1 MDNPQ
6 QEQAELDDIL
16 QRLREDGQEPGT
28 TADERLRHLWRLYLR
43 SEGSLRALTQ
53 DLEEVRSQQVA
64 EMKEVENYVDHI
76 RNLSEEREALTAE
89 YERENEQL
97 RGELQQ
103 LRLEQEAHLKEVEE
117 MLDQEG
123 LAEISHSSPSEQI
136 AYLLVERAT
145 LLEKLESAER
155 KLDSQSYTGSLR
167 EEELDQIRQTLE
179 EELRQQ
185 RESMQRTKETMN
197 KVENYVDHIRNLS
210 EEREALT
217 AEYEREN
224 EQLRGELQQLRL
236 EQEAHLKEVEEMLDQ
251 EGLAEIS
258 HSSPSEQIAYLLV
271 ERATLLEKL
280 ESAERKLDSQSYTG
294 SLREEE
300 LDQIRQTLEE
310 ELRQQRE
317 SMQRTK
323 ETMNKT
329 HDAEL
334 SSEQRRRECAERD
347 LDEASRRLSMAHEE
361 IRRLSDELD
370 IARKASSDPELQR
383 ARQEV
388 EQLRVEVEEL
398 KESDLLELQRVK
410 EHNVRL
416 DKEIL
421 CLRSRVRSLDSE
433 RKTLLQTVEKLKEEV
448 QQNQV
453 RETVSEVES
462 LPLQLDQTEPKLL
475 SQDRAT
481 ASLTQTAC
489 AGDTEN
495 DAHQQIHERCRQ
507 ELQDRGCQVQELHR
521 KLLKLQREHEELGE
535 RNEELESILG
545 ETQNRT
551 KEERERFESETE
563 GLHRKITGL
572 DAELSRLRKKQQQWE
587 GKGVAV
593 PSSEMSDAEQ
603 ALQQQLKSSRDRE
616 AVLEGCLTEEKEWRK
631 QLEADLSAAQ
641 SALKKSKEELQRC
654 GAEMQSL
661 CASVEE
667 SSALNASL
675 TQAQEEKTLLERKEL
690 QDRGC
695 QVQELH
701 RKLLKLQREHEELGE
716 RNEELESIL
725 GETQNRTK
733 EERERFESETEGL
746 HRKITGLDA
755 ELSRLRKKQQ
765 QWEGKGVA
773 VPSSEMSD
781 AEQALQQQLK
791 SSRDREAVLE
801 GCLTEEKEWRKQLE
815 ADLSAAQSALKK
827 SKEELQRCGAEMQSL
842 CASVEESSALNAS
855 LTQAQE
861 EKTLLERKVC
871 ELELSAKRLEGD
883 VEQHR
888 AACSQ
893 AQEELRKCR
902 EREAEL
908 RGELHRAEGEH
919 STLQGEVLDSR
930 AQGASPQQRL
940 SESVQDRLG
949 LELQSHRL
957 RQGTGRE
964 ANPEQPQ
971 HRPFHRVTEEG
982 VNQLVSLKV
991 EMGRL
996 QSTLEEERLL
1006 ASQHQLALQA
1016 QIGEGHGRAKSQ
1028 ESLLQQMGEECR
1040 QLKQDLQR
1048 TQNLFSSAE
1057 RELRYEREK
1066 NLDQKRHGALL
1077 EQENTKVK
1085 AELKQ
1090 AQSRLAGVEQ
1100 AIASLSA
1107 ELESSQQ
1114 RGRELELELLHRTES
1129 IRVQRS
1135 LQEEQR
1141 AESSRLLSADKK
1153 VRELQQQLKGAQHQ
1167 LRLAE
1172 TRVQEMEQL
1181 QREARDSTESL
1192 ATLRGRLQK
1201 EQLCRKLLEQKGEEL
1216 QQQLRS
1222 LREKEASLSRSNTE
1236 LNHRLHQQ
1244 GARLSVLEEE
1254 HSTVTDEVS
1263 STAQSY
1269 WLAGLGYQ
1277 HSQKTNQNLSDQ
1289 LLSCQ
1294 HESERLQEELRRVL
1308 HQLDS
1313 HVRRYSEKQARH
1325 KAKLRQAKEFFLRET
1340 VERDGRI
1347 RKLEKDLML
1356 ARSLAEKEQEWIRKV
1371 TDVNEK
1377 LLVEKRELLRRLSE
1391 EEELGQTCTRTISTR
1406 QHRACQDWDNGL
1418 CVFCGVQ
1425 VKAELKQAQSR
1436 LAGVEQ
1442 AIASLSA
1449 ELESSQQRGRELEL
1463 ELLHRTESIRVQR
1476 SLQEEQRA
1484 ESSRLLSA
1492 DKKVRELQQQLKGA
1506 QHQLRLA
1513 ETRVQEMEQLQREA
1527 RDSTESLATLRGR
1540 LQEEQLC
1547 RKLLE
1552 QKGEELQQQL
1562 RSLREKEASL
1572 SRSNTELNHRLH
1584 QQGARLSVL
1593 EEEHSTVTDEY
1604 QHSQKTNQNLSDQ
1617 LLSCQHESERLQEEL
1632 RRVLHQLDS
1641 HVRRYSEKQA
1651 RHKAKL
1657 RQAKEFFLRETVERD
1672 GRIRKLEK
1680 DLMLARS
1687 LAEKEQEWIRKVT
1700 DVNEKLLVEKRE
1712 LLRRLSEEEELG
1724 QTCTRTISTRQ
1735 HRLNCL
1741 EEENRQLQDRTLRLS
1756 NQVGALERAL
1766 RSVQSVCSMEEQE
1779 WIRKV
1784 TDVNEK
1790 LLVEKRELLRR
1801 LSEEEELGQTCTRT
1815 ISTRQHRLNCLE
1827 EENRQLQD
1835 RTLRLSNQVGA
1846 LERALR
1852 SVQSVCSMEELKK
1865 AFPTESLLLNGSLL
1879 QPSNPSLMA
1888 GVCDALGILD
1898 AIRRVK
1904 ASELPESLKSSF
1916 STPRS
1921 QPSDIGYLNL
1931 SSPAARPG
1939 SQDPEESQSLGSDE
1953 V

>member
-1 MDNPQ
+1 MDNPP

-16 QRLREDGQEPGT
+16 QRLREDGQEPGA

-43 SEGSLRALTQ
+43 SEGSLRALAQ
-53 DLEEVRSQQVA
+53 DLEEVRSQQIA

-167 EEELDQIRQTLE
+167 EVHLQEELDQIRQTLE

-185 RESMQRTKETMN
+185 RESMQLTKETMN
-197 KVENYVDHIRNLS
+197 KDPLS
-210 EEREALT
+210 PTTSSWKKLFGVRT
-217 AEYEREN
+217 AA
-224 EQLRGELQQLRL
+224 QG
-236 EQEAHLKEVEEMLDQ
+236 AH
-251 EGLAEIS
+251 GGAS
-258 HSSPSEQIAYLLV
+258 
-271 ERATLLEKL
+271 
-280 ESAERKLDSQSYTG
+280 
-294 SLREEE
+294 
-300 LDQIRQTLEE
+300 
-310 ELRQQRE
+310 
-317 SMQRTK
+317 
-323 ETMNKT
+323 T
-329 HDAEL
+329 HDTEL
-334 SSEQRRRECAERD
+334 SSERRRRECAERD
-347 LDEASRRLSMAHEE
+347 LDEASRRLSMAHKE
-361 IRRLSDELD
+361 IRRLTDELD
-370 IARKASSDPELQR
+370 IARKAGSDPELQR

-398 KESDLLELQRVK
+398 KESDLLELQKAK

-421 CLRSRVRSLDSE
+421 SLRSRVRSLDSE
-433 RKTLLQTVEKLKEEV
+433 RKALLQTVEKLKKEV
-448 QQNQV
+448 QENQV
-453 RETVSEVES
+453 RETVSELES
-462 LPLQLDQTEPKLL
+462 QPLQLNQTEPKLL
-475 SQDRAT
+475 SQDGAT
-481 ASLTQTAC
+481 ASLAQTAC
-489 AGDTEN
+489 AGDTESG
-495 DAHQQIHERCRQ
+495 AHQQIHERCHQ
-507 ELQDRGCQVQELHR
+507 ELQDQGFQVQELR
-521 KLLKLQREHEELGE
+521 RRLLKLQREHEELGE

-587 GKGVAV
+587 VEGVAV

-603 ALQQQLKSSRDRE
+603 ALQQLKSSRDRE

-641 SALKKSKEELQRC
+641 HALKKSKEELQQCR
-654 GAEMQSL
+654 AEMQSL
-661 CASVEE
+661 RASVEE
-667 SSALNASL
+667 SSVLNASL
-675 TQAQEEKTLLERKEL
+675 TQAR
-690 QDRGC
+690 
-695 QVQELH
+695 
-701 RKLLKLQREHEELGE
+701 
-716 RNEELESIL
+716 
-725 GETQNRTK
+725 
-733 EERERFESETEGL
+733 EER
-746 HRKITGLDA
+746 
-755 ELSRLRKKQQ
+755 
-765 QWEGKGVA
+765 
-773 VPSSEMSD
+773 
-781 AEQALQQQLK
+781 
-791 SSRDREAVLE
+791 
-801 GCLTEEKEWRKQLE
+801 
-815 ADLSAAQSALKK
+815 
-827 SKEELQRCGAEMQSL
+827 
-842 CASVEESSALNAS
+842 
-855 LTQAQE
+855 
-861 EKTLLERKVC
+861 TLLERKVC
-871 ELELSAKRLEGD
+871 ELELSAKQLEGD

-888 AACSQ
+888 AACSL
-893 AQEELRKCR
+893 AQEELRGCR

-908 RGELHRAEGEH
+908 RGELSRAERER
-919 STLQGEVLDSR
+919 SPLWGEVLESR

-940 SESVQDRLG
+940 SESVQERLTVQEERQRLG
-949 LELQSHRL
+949 LELQSNQEVSHRL
-957 RQGTGRE
+957 RQGAGRE
-964 ANPEQPQ
+964 ASPEQPQ
-971 HRPFHRVTEEG
+971 HRPSHRVTEEG

-1066 NLDQKRHGALL
+1066 NLDQKRHSALL

-1100 AIASLSA
+1100 ASASLSA

-1129 IRVQRS
+1129 GRAQRS
-1135 LQEEQR
+1135 LQEELR

-1153 VRELQQQLKGAQHQ
+1153 V
-1167 LRLAE
+1167 
-1172 TRVQEMEQL
+1172 
-1181 QREARDSTESL
+1181 
-1192 ATLRGRLQK
+1192 
-1201 EQLCRKLLEQKGEEL
+1201 
-1216 QQQLRS
+1216 
-1222 LREKEASLSRSNTE
+1222 
-1236 LNHRLHQQ
+1236 
-1244 GARLSVLEEE
+1244 
-1254 HSTVTDEVS
+1254 
-1263 STAQSY
+1263 
-1269 WLAGLGYQ
+1269 W
-1277 HSQKTNQNLSDQ
+1277 
-1289 LLSCQ
+1289 
-1294 HESERLQEELRRVL
+1294 
-1308 HQLDS
+1308 
-1313 HVRRYSEKQARH
+1313 
-1325 KAKLRQAKEFFLRET
+1325 
-1340 VERDGRI
+1340 
-1347 RKLEKDLML
+1347 
-1356 ARSLAEKEQEWIRKV
+1356 
-1371 TDVNEK
+1371 
-1377 LLVEKRELLRRLSE
+1377 
-1391 EEELGQTCTRTISTR
+1391 
-1406 QHRACQDWDNGL
+1406 
-1418 CVFCGVQ
+1418 
-1425 VKAELKQAQSR
+1425 
-1436 LAGVEQ
+1436 
-1442 AIASLSA
+1442 
-1449 ELESSQQRGRELEL
+1449 
-1463 ELLHRTESIRVQR
+1463 
-1476 SLQEEQRA
+1476 
-1484 ESSRLLSA
+1484 
-1492 DKKVRELQQQLKGA
+1492 ELQQQLKGA

-1562 RSLREKEASL
+1562 RLLREKEASL

-1593 EEEHSTVTDEY
+1593 EEEHSTITDEH

-1617 LLSCQHESERLQEEL
+1617 LLSSQHESERLQEEL

-1641 HVRRYSEKQA
+1641 LVRRCSEKQA

-1657 RQAKEFFLRETVERD
+1657 RRAKEFFLRETVERD

-1756 NQVGALERAL
+1756 NQVGVLERTL
-1766 RSVQSVCSMEEQE
+1766 RSVQSVC
-1779 WIRKV
+1779 
-1784 TDVNEK
+1784 
-1790 LLVEKRELLRR
+1790 
-1801 LSEEEELGQTCTRT
+1801 G
-1815 ISTRQHRLNCLE
+1815 
-1827 EENRQLQD
+1827 
-1835 RTLRLSNQVGA
+1835 
-1846 LERALR
+1846 
-1852 SVQSVCSMEELKK
+1852 MEELKK
-1865 AFPTESLLLNGSLL
+1865 AFPTKSLLLNGSLL
-1879 QPSNPSLMA
+1879 QSSNTSLTT
-1888 GVCDALGILD
+1888 GVCDTLGILD
-1898 AIRRVK
+1898 AIHKVK
-1904 ASELPESLKSSF
+1904 ASEPPESLKSSF
-1916 STPRS
+1916 STLRS

-1931 SSPAARPG
+1931 SFPSARPG
-1939 SQDPEESQSLGSDE
+1939 SHDPDESPSLGSDE

>member
-6 QEQAELDDIL
+6 QEQGELDDIL
-16 QRLREDGQEPGT
+16 QRLREDGQEPGA
-28 TADERLRHLWRLYLR
+28 TADEQLRHLWRLYLR

-167 EEELDQIRQTLE
+167 EVHLQEELDQIRQTLE

-197 KVENYVDHIRNLS
+197 KDPLSPTTSSWKKLFGVRTAAQGAHAGASVCPSSLLLPALELSTDHCT
-210 EEREALT
+210 T
-217 AEYEREN
+217 A
-224 EQLRGELQQLRL
+224 
-236 EQEAHLKEVEEMLDQ
+236 
-251 EGLAEIS
+251 
-258 HSSPSEQIAYLLV
+258 P
-271 ERATLLEKL
+271 
-280 ESAERKLDSQSYTG
+280 
-294 SLREEE
+294 
-300 LDQIRQTLEE
+300 
-310 ELRQQRE
+310 
-317 SMQRTK
+317 
-323 ETMNKT
+323 T

-334 SSEQRRRECAERD
+334 SSERRRRECAERD

-361 IRRLSDELD
+361 IRRLTDEVD

-421 CLRSRVRSLDSE
+421 SLRSRVRSLDSE

-453 RETVSEVES
+453 RETVSELES
-462 LPLQLDQTEPKLL
+462 LPLQLDQVNSGLQQPCLSKTEPKLL

-481 ASLTQTAC
+481 ASLTQAAC

-507 ELQDRGCQVQELHR
+507 ELQDRGCQIQELRR

-603 ALQQQLKSSRDRE
+603 ALQQLKSSRDRE

-641 SALKKSKEELQRC
+641 STLKKSKEELQRC

-661 CASVEE
+661 RASVEE

-675 TQAQEEKTLLERKEL
+675 TQGR
-690 QDRGC
+690 
-695 QVQELH
+695 
-701 RKLLKLQREHEELGE
+701 
-716 RNEELESIL
+716 
-725 GETQNRTK
+725 
-733 EERERFESETEGL
+733 
-746 HRKITGLDA
+746 
-755 ELSRLRKKQQ
+755 
-765 QWEGKGVA
+765 
-773 VPSSEMSD
+773 
-781 AEQALQQQLK
+781 
-791 SSRDREAVLE
+791 
-801 GCLTEEKEWRKQLE
+801 
-815 ADLSAAQSALKK
+815 
-827 SKEELQRCGAEMQSL
+827 
-842 CASVEESSALNAS
+842 
-855 LTQAQE
+855 E

-893 AQEELRKCR
+893 AKEELRKCR

-919 STLQGEVLDSR
+919 STLRGEVLESR
-930 AQGASPQQRL
+930 AQGASPEQRL
-940 SESVQDRLG
+940 SESVQERLG

-971 HRPFHRVTEEG
+971 HRPSHRVTGEG

-1100 AIASLSA
+1100 ASASLSA

-1129 IRVQRS
+1129 VRVQRS
-1135 LQEEQR
+1135 LQEELR
-1141 AESSRLLSADKK
+1141 AESSR
-1153 VRELQQQLKGAQHQ
+1153 
-1167 LRLAE
+1167 
-1172 TRVQEMEQL
+1172 
-1181 QREARDSTESL
+1181 
-1192 ATLRGRLQK
+1192 
-1201 EQLCRKLLEQKGEEL
+1201 
-1216 QQQLRS
+1216 
-1222 LREKEASLSRSNTE
+1222 
-1236 LNHRLHQQ
+1236 
-1244 GARLSVLEEE
+1244 
-1254 HSTVTDEVS
+1254 
-1263 STAQSY
+1263 
-1269 WLAGLGYQ
+1269 
-1277 HSQKTNQNLSDQ
+1277 
-1289 LLSCQ
+1289 
-1294 HESERLQEELRRVL
+1294 
-1308 HQLDS
+1308 
-1313 HVRRYSEKQARH
+1313 HV
-1325 KAKLRQAKEFFLRET
+1325 
-1340 VERDGRI
+1340 
-1347 RKLEKDLML
+1347 
-1356 ARSLAEKEQEWIRKV
+1356 
-1371 TDVNEK
+1371 
-1377 LLVEKRELLRRLSE
+1377 
-1391 EEELGQTCTRTISTR
+1391 
-1406 QHRACQDWDNGL
+1406 
-1418 CVFCGVQ
+1418 
-1425 VKAELKQAQSR
+1425 
-1436 LAGVEQ
+1436 
-1442 AIASLSA
+1442 
-1449 ELESSQQRGRELEL
+1449 
-1463 ELLHRTESIRVQR
+1463 
-1476 SLQEEQRA
+1476 
-1484 ESSRLLSA
+1484 SA

-1562 RSLREKEASL
+1562 RLLREKEASL
-1572 SRSNTELNHRLH
+1572 NRSNTELNHRLH

-1593 EEEHSTVTDEY
+1593 EEEHSTVTDEH

-1657 RQAKEFFLRETVERD
+1657 RRAKEFFLRETVERD
-1672 GRIRKLEK
+1672 GRIRNLEK

-1687 LAEKEQEWIRKVT
+1687 LTEK
-1700 DVNEKLLVEKRE
+1700 
-1712 LLRRLSEEEELG
+1712 
-1724 QTCTRTISTRQ
+1724 
-1735 HRLNCL
+1735 
-1741 EEENRQLQDRTLRLS
+1741 
-1756 NQVGALERAL
+1756 
-1766 RSVQSVCSMEEQE
+1766 EQE

-1888 GVCDALGILD
+1888 GGCDTLGILD

-1904 ASELPESLKSSF
+1904 ASEPPESLKSSF

-1939 SQDPEESQSLGSDE
+1939 SQDPDESQSLGSDE

>member
-6 QEQAELDDIL
+6 QERAELDDIL
-16 QRLREDGQEPGT
+16 QRLREDGQEPGA
-28 TADERLRHLWRLYLR
+28 TADERLRHLWRLHLR

-167 EEELDQIRQTLE
+167 EVHLQEELDQIRQTLE

-197 KVENYVDHIRNLS
+197 KDPLS
-210 EEREALT
+210 PTTSSWKKLFGVHT
-217 AEYEREN
+217 AA
-224 EQLRGELQQLRL
+224 QG
-236 EQEAHLKEVEEMLDQ
+236 AHA
-251 EGLAEIS
+251 GAS
-258 HSSPSEQIAYLLV
+258 
-271 ERATLLEKL
+271 
-280 ESAERKLDSQSYTG
+280 
-294 SLREEE
+294 
-300 LDQIRQTLEE
+300 
-310 ELRQQRE
+310 
-317 SMQRTK
+317 
-323 ETMNKT
+323 T

-334 SSEQRRRECAERD
+334 SSERRRWECAERD

-361 IRRLSDELD
+361 IRRLTDELD
-370 IARKASSDPELQR
+370 IARKAGSDPELQR

-421 CLRSRVRSLDSE
+421 SLRSRVRSLDSE

-453 RETVSEVES
+453 RETVSELES
-462 LPLQLDQTEPKLL
+462 LPQQLDQVNSGLQQACLSKTEPKLL

-481 ASLTQTAC
+481 ASLTQAAC

-495 DAHQQIHERCRQ
+495 DAHQQLHDRCRQ
-507 ELQDRGCQVQELHR
+507 ELQDRGYQVQELHR

-641 SALKKSKEELQRC
+641 SALKKSKEVLSTQNLFL
-654 GAEMQSL
+654 SL
-661 CASVEE
+661 RASVEE
-667 SSALNASL
+667 CSALNASL
-675 TQAQEEKTLLERKEL
+675 TKAR
-690 QDRGC
+690 
-695 QVQELH
+695 
-701 RKLLKLQREHEELGE
+701 
-716 RNEELESIL
+716 
-725 GETQNRTK
+725 
-733 EERERFESETEGL
+733 EER
-746 HRKITGLDA
+746 
-755 ELSRLRKKQQ
+755 
-765 QWEGKGVA
+765 
-773 VPSSEMSD
+773 
-781 AEQALQQQLK
+781 
-791 SSRDREAVLE
+791 
-801 GCLTEEKEWRKQLE
+801 
-815 ADLSAAQSALKK
+815 
-827 SKEELQRCGAEMQSL
+827 
-842 CASVEESSALNAS
+842 
-855 LTQAQE
+855 
-861 EKTLLERKVC
+861 TLLERKVC
-871 ELELSAKRLEGD
+871 ELELSAKQLEGD

-888 AACSQ
+888 AACSL
-893 AQEELRKCR
+893 AQEELRECR

-908 RGELHRAEGEH
+908 RGELHRAEGEC
-919 STLQGEVLDSR
+919 STLRGEVLESR

-940 SESVQDRLG
+940 SESVQERLG

-971 HRPFHRVTEEG
+971 HRPSHRVTEEG
-982 VNQLVSLKV
+982 VNELVSLKV

-1028 ESLLQQMGEECR
+1028 ESLLQQMGEECL
-1040 QLKQDLQR
+1040 QLTQDLQR

-1066 NLDQKRHGALL
+1066 NLDQKRHGTLL

-1100 AIASLSA
+1100 ASASLSA

-1129 IRVQRS
+1129 VRVQRS
-1135 LQEEQR
+1135 LQEE
-1141 AESSRLLSADKK
+1141 L
-1153 VRELQQQLKGAQHQ
+1153 
-1167 LRLAE
+1167 
-1172 TRVQEMEQL
+1172 
-1181 QREARDSTESL
+1181 
-1192 ATLRGRLQK
+1192 
-1201 EQLCRKLLEQKGEEL
+1201 
-1216 QQQLRS
+1216 
-1222 LREKEASLSRSNTE
+1222 
-1236 LNHRLHQQ
+1236 
-1244 GARLSVLEEE
+1244 
-1254 HSTVTDEVS
+1254 
-1263 STAQSY
+1263 
-1269 WLAGLGYQ
+1269 
-1277 HSQKTNQNLSDQ
+1277 
-1289 LLSCQ
+1289 
-1294 HESERLQEELRRVL
+1294 
-1308 HQLDS
+1308 
-1313 HVRRYSEKQARH
+1313 
-1325 KAKLRQAKEFFLRET
+1325 
-1340 VERDGRI
+1340 
-1347 RKLEKDLML
+1347 
-1356 ARSLAEKEQEWIRKV
+1356 
-1371 TDVNEK
+1371 
-1377 LLVEKRELLRRLSE
+1377 
-1391 EEELGQTCTRTISTR
+1391 
-1406 QHRACQDWDNGL
+1406 
-1418 CVFCGVQ
+1418 
-1425 VKAELKQAQSR
+1425 
-1436 LAGVEQ
+1436 
-1442 AIASLSA
+1442 
-1449 ELESSQQRGRELEL
+1449 
-1463 ELLHRTESIRVQR
+1463 
-1476 SLQEEQRA
+1476 RA

-1593 EEEHSTVTDEY
+1593 KEEHSTVTDEH

-1657 RQAKEFFLRETVERD
+1657 RRAKEFFLRETVERD

-1687 LAEKEQEWIRKVT
+1687 LTEKEQEWIRKVT

-1756 NQVGALERAL
+1756 NQVG
-1766 RSVQSVCSMEEQE
+1766 
-1779 WIRKV
+1779 
-1784 TDVNEK
+1784 
-1790 LLVEKRELLRR
+1790 
-1801 LSEEEELGQTCTRT
+1801 G
-1815 ISTRQHRLNCLE
+1815 
-1827 EENRQLQD
+1827 
-1835 RTLRLSNQVGA
+1835 

-1865 AFPTESLLLNGSLL
+1865 AFPTESLLLNSSLL
-1879 QPSNPSLMA
+1879 QPSNPSLTA
-1888 GVCDALGILD
+1888 GVCDTLGIMD

-1939 SQDPEESQSLGSDE
+1939 SQDPDESQSLGSDE

>member
-1 MDNPQ
+1 MDIPQ

-16 QRLREDGQEPGT
+16 QRLREDGQEPGA

-76 RNLSEEREALTAE
+76 HNLSEEREALTAE

-136 AYLLVERAT
+136 AYLLVERST

-167 EEELDQIRQTLE
+167 EVHLQEELDQIRQTLE

-197 KVENYVDHIRNLS
+197 KDPLS
-210 EEREALT
+210 PATSSWKKLFGVHT
-217 AEYEREN
+217 AA
-224 EQLRGELQQLRL
+224 QG
-236 EQEAHLKEVEEMLDQ
+236 AHA
-251 EGLAEIS
+251 GAS
-258 HSSPSEQIAYLLV
+258 
-271 ERATLLEKL
+271 
-280 ESAERKLDSQSYTG
+280 
-294 SLREEE
+294 
-300 LDQIRQTLEE
+300 
-310 ELRQQRE
+310 
-317 SMQRTK
+317 
-323 ETMNKT
+323 T

-334 SSEQRRRECAERD
+334 SSERRRRECAERD

-361 IRRLSDELD
+361 IRRLTDELD
-370 IARKASSDPELQR
+370 ISRKASSDPELQR

-421 CLRSRVRSLDSE
+421 SLRSRVRSLDSE

-453 RETVSEVES
+453 RETVSELES
-462 LPLQLDQTEPKLL
+462 VPLQLDQTEPKLL

-481 ASLTQTAC
+481 ASLTQAAC

-507 ELQDRGCQVQELHR
+507 ELQDRGCQVQELRR

-603 ALQQQLKSSRDRE
+603 ALQQLKSSRDRE

-661 CASVEE
+661 RASVEE

-675 TQAQEEKTLLERKEL
+675 TQAR
-690 QDRGC
+690 
-695 QVQELH
+695 
-701 RKLLKLQREHEELGE
+701 
-716 RNEELESIL
+716 
-725 GETQNRTK
+725 
-733 EERERFESETEGL
+733 
-746 HRKITGLDA
+746 
-755 ELSRLRKKQQ
+755 
-765 QWEGKGVA
+765 
-773 VPSSEMSD
+773 
-781 AEQALQQQLK
+781 
-791 SSRDREAVLE
+791 
-801 GCLTEEKEWRKQLE
+801 
-815 ADLSAAQSALKK
+815 
-827 SKEELQRCGAEMQSL
+827 
-842 CASVEESSALNAS
+842 
-855 LTQAQE
+855 E

-893 AQEELRKCR
+893 AKEELRKCR

-919 STLQGEVLDSR
+919 STLRGEVLESR

-940 SESVQDRLG
+940 SESVHERLG

-971 HRPFHRVTEEG
+971 HRPSHRVTGKG
-982 VNQLVSLKV
+982 VNQ
-991 EMGRL
+991 
-996 QSTLEEERLL
+996 
-1006 ASQHQLALQA
+1006 
-1016 QIGEGHGRAKSQ
+1016 SQ

-1100 AIASLSA
+1100 ASASLSA

-1114 RGRELELELLHRTES
+1114 RGRELDLELLHRTES
-1129 IRVQRS
+1129 GRVQRS
-1135 LQEEQR
+1135 LQEE
-1141 AESSRLLSADKK
+1141 L
-1153 VRELQQQLKGAQHQ
+1153 
-1167 LRLAE
+1167 
-1172 TRVQEMEQL
+1172 
-1181 QREARDSTESL
+1181 
-1192 ATLRGRLQK
+1192 
-1201 EQLCRKLLEQKGEEL
+1201 
-1216 QQQLRS
+1216 
-1222 LREKEASLSRSNTE
+1222 
-1236 LNHRLHQQ
+1236 
-1244 GARLSVLEEE
+1244 
-1254 HSTVTDEVS
+1254 
-1263 STAQSY
+1263 
-1269 WLAGLGYQ
+1269 
-1277 HSQKTNQNLSDQ
+1277 
-1289 LLSCQ
+1289 
-1294 HESERLQEELRRVL
+1294 
-1308 HQLDS
+1308 
-1313 HVRRYSEKQARH
+1313 
-1325 KAKLRQAKEFFLRET
+1325 
-1340 VERDGRI
+1340 
-1347 RKLEKDLML
+1347 
-1356 ARSLAEKEQEWIRKV
+1356 
-1371 TDVNEK
+1371 
-1377 LLVEKRELLRRLSE
+1377 
-1391 EEELGQTCTRTISTR
+1391 
-1406 QHRACQDWDNGL
+1406 
-1418 CVFCGVQ
+1418 
-1425 VKAELKQAQSR
+1425 
-1436 LAGVEQ
+1436 
-1442 AIASLSA
+1442 
-1449 ELESSQQRGRELEL
+1449 
-1463 ELLHRTESIRVQR
+1463 
-1476 SLQEEQRA
+1476 RA

-1562 RSLREKEASL
+1562 RLLREKEASL
-1572 SRSNTELNHRLH
+1572 NRSNTELNHCLH

-1593 EEEHSTVTDEY
+1593 EEEHSTVTDEH

-1657 RQAKEFFLRETVERD
+1657 RRAKEFFLRETVERD

-1687 LAEKEQEWIRKVT
+1687 LTEKEQEWIRKVT

-1712 LLRRLSEEEELG
+1712 LLRRLSEEEEVG
-1724 QTCTRTISTRQ
+1724 QTCI
-1735 HRLNCL
+1735 
-1741 EEENRQLQDRTLRLS
+1741 
-1756 NQVGALERAL
+1756 
-1766 RSVQSVCSMEEQE
+1766 
-1779 WIRKV
+1779 
-1784 TDVNEK
+1784 
-1790 LLVEKRELLRR
+1790 
-1801 LSEEEELGQTCTRT
+1801 RT

-1879 QPSNPSLMA
+1879 QPSNPSLTA
-1888 GVCDALGILD
+1888 GMCDTLGILD
-1898 AIRRVK
+1898 AICRVK
-1904 ASELPESLKSSF
+1904 ASEPPESLKSSF

-1939 SQDPEESQSLGSDE
+1939 SQDPDESQSLGSDE

>member
-1 MDNPQ
+1 
-6 QEQAELDDIL
+6 
-16 QRLREDGQEPGT
+16 
-28 TADERLRHLWRLYLR
+28 
-43 SEGSLRALTQ
+43 
-53 DLEEVRSQQVA
+53 
-64 EMKEVENYVDHI
+64 
-76 RNLSEEREALTAE
+76 
-89 YERENEQL
+89 
-97 RGELQQ
+97 
-103 LRLEQEAHLKEVEE
+103 
-117 MLDQEG
+117 
-123 LAEISHSSPSEQI
+123 
-136 AYLLVERAT
+136 
-145 LLEKLESAER
+145 
-155 KLDSQSYTGSLR
+155 
-167 EEELDQIRQTLE
+167 
-179 EELRQQ
+179 
-185 RESMQRTKETMN
+185 
-197 KVENYVDHIRNLS
+197 
-210 EEREALT
+210 
-217 AEYEREN
+217 
-224 EQLRGELQQLRL
+224 
-236 EQEAHLKEVEEMLDQ
+236 
-251 EGLAEIS
+251 
-258 HSSPSEQIAYLLV
+258 
-271 ERATLLEKL
+271 
-280 ESAERKLDSQSYTG
+280 
-294 SLREEE
+294 
-300 LDQIRQTLEE
+300 
-310 ELRQQRE
+310 
-317 SMQRTK
+317 
-323 ETMNKT
+323 
-329 HDAEL
+329 
-334 SSEQRRRECAERD
+334 
-347 LDEASRRLSMAHEE
+347 
-361 IRRLSDELD
+361 
-370 IARKASSDPELQR
+370 
-383 ARQEV
+383 
-388 EQLRVEVEEL
+388 
-398 KESDLLELQRVK
+398 
-410 EHNVRL
+410 
-416 DKEIL
+416 
-421 CLRSRVRSLDSE
+421 
-433 RKTLLQTVEKLKEEV
+433 
-448 QQNQV
+448 
-453 RETVSEVES
+453 
-462 LPLQLDQTEPKLL
+462 
-475 SQDRAT
+475 
-481 ASLTQTAC
+481 
-489 AGDTEN
+489 
-495 DAHQQIHERCRQ
+495 
-507 ELQDRGCQVQELHR
+507 
-521 KLLKLQREHEELGE
+521 
-535 RNEELESILG
+535 
-545 ETQNRT
+545 
-551 KEERERFESETE
+551 
-563 GLHRKITGL
+563 
-572 DAELSRLRKKQQQWE
+572 
-587 GKGVAV
+587 
-593 PSSEMSDAEQ
+593 
-603 ALQQQLKSSRDRE
+603 
-616 AVLEGCLTEEKEWRK
+616 
-631 QLEADLSAAQ
+631 
-641 SALKKSKEELQRC
+641 
-654 GAEMQSL
+654 MQSL
-661 CASVEE
+661 RASVEE

-675 TQAQEEKTLLERKEL
+675 TQAR
-690 QDRGC
+690 
-695 QVQELH
+695 
-701 RKLLKLQREHEELGE
+701 
-716 RNEELESIL
+716 
-725 GETQNRTK
+725 
-733 EERERFESETEGL
+733 
-746 HRKITGLDA
+746 
-755 ELSRLRKKQQ
+755 
-765 QWEGKGVA
+765 
-773 VPSSEMSD
+773 
-781 AEQALQQQLK
+781 
-791 SSRDREAVLE
+791 
-801 GCLTEEKEWRKQLE
+801 
-815 ADLSAAQSALKK
+815 
-827 SKEELQRCGAEMQSL
+827 
-842 CASVEESSALNAS
+842 
-855 LTQAQE
+855 E

-919 STLQGEVLDSR
+919 STLQGEVLESR

-940 SESVQDRLG
+940 SESVQERLG

-971 HRPFHRVTEEG
+971 HRPSHRVTEEG
-982 VNQLVSLKV
+982 VNKV

-1100 AIASLSA
+1100 ASVSLSA

-1129 IRVQRS
+1129 VRVHRS
-1135 LQEEQR
+1135 LQEELR

-1153 VRELQQQLKGAQHQ
+1153 VRELQQQLKGAQNQ

-1172 TRVQEMEQL
+1172 TQVQEMEQL
-1181 QREARDSTESL
+1181 QRGARDSTESL
-1192 ATLRGRLQK
+1192 ATLRGRLQE

-1269 WLAGLGYQ
+1269 WLAGLGHQHSQKTNQNLSDQLLSCQHESEKLQEELRRVLHQLDSHVSHFVGVLQVRELQQQLKGAQNQLRLAETQVQEMEQLQRGARDSTESLATLRGRLQEEQLCRKLLEQKGEELQQQLRSLREKEASLSRSNTELNHRLHQQGARLSVLEEEHSTVTDEVSSTAQSYWKLLEQKGEELQQQLRSLREKEASLSRSNTELNHRLHQQGARLSVLEEEHSTVTDEYQ

-1391 EEELGQTCTRTISTR
+1391 EEELGQTCTRTISTK

-1593 EEEHSTVTDEY
+1593 EEEHSTVTDEH

-1617 LLSCQHESERLQEEL
+1617 LLSCQHESEKLQEEL

-1657 RQAKEFFLRETVERD
+1657 RRAKEFFLRETVERD

-1680 DLMLARS
+1680 DLTLARS
-1687 LAEKEQEWIRKVT
+1687 LTEKEQEWIRKVT

-1724 QTCTRTISTRQ
+1724 QTCTRTISTKQ

-1756 NQVGALERAL
+1756 NQVGALER
-1766 RSVQSVCSMEEQE
+1766 
-1779 WIRKV
+1779 
-1784 TDVNEK
+1784 T
-1790 LLVEKRELLRR
+1790 
-1801 LSEEEELGQTCTRT
+1801 
-1815 ISTRQHRLNCLE
+1815 
-1827 EENRQLQD
+1827 
-1835 RTLRLSNQVGA
+1835 
-1846 LERALR
+1846 LR

-1879 QPSNPSLMA
+1879 QPSNPSLTT
-1888 GVCDALGILD
+1888 GVCDTLGILD

-1904 ASELPESLKSSF
+1904 ASEPPESLKSSF

-1939 SQDPEESQSLGSDE
+1939 SQDPDESQSLGSDE

>member
-1 MDNPQ
+1 MTYCNPLPPAVAAPKPSVL
-6 QEQAELDDIL
+6 EQGELDDIL
-16 QRLREDGQEPGT
+16 QRLREDGQEPGA

-64 EMKEVENYVDHI
+64 EMKEVFCITPLWLAQPSLELNQGVW
-76 RNLSEEREALTAE
+76 NPAKLKPSQVWNPAE
-89 YERENEQL
+89 LKPSQVWNPA
-97 RGELQQ
+97 ELEPSQQ
-103 LRLEQEAHLKEVEE
+103 VWNPAELK
-117 MLDQEG
+117 
-123 LAEISHSSPSEQI
+123 PSQ
-136 AYLLVERAT
+136 
-145 LLEKLESAER
+145 
-155 KLDSQSYTGSLR
+155 
-167 EEELDQIRQTLE
+167 
-179 EELRQQ
+179 
-185 RESMQRTKETMN
+185 
-197 KVENYVDHIRNLS
+197 VENYVDHIRNLS

-236 EQEAHLKEVEEMLDQ
+236 EQDHL
-251 EGLAEIS
+251 
-258 HSSPSEQIAYLLV
+258 
-271 ERATLLEKL
+271 LLE
-280 ESAERKLDSQSYTG
+280 
-294 SLREEE
+294 LRGG
-300 LDQIRQTLEE
+300 D
-310 ELRQQRE
+310 
-317 SMQRTK
+317 K
-323 ETMNKT
+323 TMNKVRNTEQSLLLELRAGAKTMNET

-334 SSEQRRRECAERD
+334 SSERRRRECAERD

-361 IRRLSDELD
+361 IRRLTDEVD
-370 IARKASSDPELQR
+370 IARKAS
-383 ARQEV
+383 
-388 EQLRVEVEEL
+388 
-398 KESDLLELQRVK
+398 SDLLELQRVK

-421 CLRSRVRSLDSE
+421 SLRSRVRSLDSE
-433 RKTLLQTVEKLKEEV
+433 RKTLLQT
-448 QQNQV
+448 
-453 RETVSEVES
+453 
-462 LPLQLDQTEPKLL
+462 
-475 SQDRAT
+475 
-481 ASLTQTAC
+481 
-489 AGDTEN
+489 
-495 DAHQQIHERCRQ
+495 
-507 ELQDRGCQVQELHR
+507 
-521 KLLKLQREHEELGE
+521 
-535 RNEELESILG
+535 
-545 ETQNRT
+545 
-551 KEERERFESETE
+551 
-563 GLHRKITGL
+563 
-572 DAELSRLRKKQQQWE
+572 
-587 GKGVAV
+587 
-593 PSSEMSDAEQ
+593 
-603 ALQQQLKSSRDRE
+603 QLKSSRDRE

-654 GAEMQSL
+654 RAEMQSL
-661 CASVEE
+661 RASVEE

-675 TQAQEEKTLLERKEL
+675 TQGR
-690 QDRGC
+690 
-695 QVQELH
+695 
-701 RKLLKLQREHEELGE
+701 
-716 RNEELESIL
+716 
-725 GETQNRTK
+725 
-733 EERERFESETEGL
+733 
-746 HRKITGLDA
+746 
-755 ELSRLRKKQQ
+755 
-765 QWEGKGVA
+765 
-773 VPSSEMSD
+773 
-781 AEQALQQQLK
+781 
-791 SSRDREAVLE
+791 
-801 GCLTEEKEWRKQLE
+801 
-815 ADLSAAQSALKK
+815 
-827 SKEELQRCGAEMQSL
+827 
-842 CASVEESSALNAS
+842 
-855 LTQAQE
+855 E

-893 AQEELRKCR
+893 AKEELRKCR

-919 STLQGEVLDSR
+919 STLRGEVLESR
-930 AQGASPQQRL
+930 AQGAYPQQRL
-940 SESVQDRLG
+940 SESVQERLG

-964 ANPEQPQ
+964 ASPEQPQ
-971 HRPFHRVTEEG
+971 HRPSHRVTGEG

-1100 AIASLSA
+1100 ASASLCA

-1129 IRVQRS
+1129 VRVQRS
-1135 LQEEQR
+1135 LQEE
-1141 AESSRLLSADKK
+1141 L
-1153 VRELQQQLKGAQHQ
+1153 
-1167 LRLAE
+1167 
-1172 TRVQEMEQL
+1172 
-1181 QREARDSTESL
+1181 
-1192 ATLRGRLQK
+1192 
-1201 EQLCRKLLEQKGEEL
+1201 
-1216 QQQLRS
+1216 
-1222 LREKEASLSRSNTE
+1222 
-1236 LNHRLHQQ
+1236 
-1244 GARLSVLEEE
+1244 
-1254 HSTVTDEVS
+1254 
-1263 STAQSY
+1263 
-1269 WLAGLGYQ
+1269 
-1277 HSQKTNQNLSDQ
+1277 
-1289 LLSCQ
+1289 
-1294 HESERLQEELRRVL
+1294 
-1308 HQLDS
+1308 
-1313 HVRRYSEKQARH
+1313 
-1325 KAKLRQAKEFFLRET
+1325 
-1340 VERDGRI
+1340 
-1347 RKLEKDLML
+1347 
-1356 ARSLAEKEQEWIRKV
+1356 
-1371 TDVNEK
+1371 
-1377 LLVEKRELLRRLSE
+1377 
-1391 EEELGQTCTRTISTR
+1391 
-1406 QHRACQDWDNGL
+1406 
-1418 CVFCGVQ
+1418 
-1425 VKAELKQAQSR
+1425 
-1436 LAGVEQ
+1436 
-1442 AIASLSA
+1442 
-1449 ELESSQQRGRELEL
+1449 
-1463 ELLHRTESIRVQR
+1463 
-1476 SLQEEQRA
+1476 RA

-1562 RSLREKEASL
+1562 RLLREKEASL
-1572 SRSNTELNHRLH
+1572 NRSNTELNHRLH

-1593 EEEHSTVTDEY
+1593 EEEHSTVTDEH

-1657 RQAKEFFLRETVERD
+1657 RRAKEFFLRETVERD
-1672 GRIRKLEK
+1672 GRIRNLEK

-1687 LAEKEQEWIRKVT
+1687 LTEK
-1700 DVNEKLLVEKRE
+1700 
-1712 LLRRLSEEEELG
+1712 
-1724 QTCTRTISTRQ
+1724 
-1735 HRLNCL
+1735 
-1741 EEENRQLQDRTLRLS
+1741 
-1756 NQVGALERAL
+1756 
-1766 RSVQSVCSMEEQE
+1766 EQE

-1879 QPSNPSLMA
+1879 QPSNPSLTA
-1888 GVCDALGILD
+1888 GGCDTLGILD

-1904 ASELPESLKSSF
+1904 ASEPPESLKSSF

-1939 SQDPEESQSLGSDE
+1939 SQDPDESQSLGSDE

>member
-1 MDNPQ
+1 MMYCNPLPPAIAAPKPSVL
-6 QEQAELDDIL
+6 EQAELDDIL
-16 QRLREDGQEPGT
+16 QRLREDGQEPGA

-43 SEGSLRALTQ
+43 SKGSLRALTQ

-155 KLDSQSYTGSLR
+155 KLDSQSC
-167 EEELDQIRQTLE
+167 
-179 EELRQQ
+179 
-185 RESMQRTKETMN
+185 
-197 KVENYVDHIRNLS
+197 
-210 EEREALT
+210 
-217 AEYEREN
+217 
-224 EQLRGELQQLRL
+224 
-236 EQEAHLKEVEEMLDQ
+236 
-251 EGLAEIS
+251 
-258 HSSPSEQIAYLLV
+258 
-271 ERATLLEKL
+271 
-280 ESAERKLDSQSYTG
+280 TG

-334 SSEQRRRECAERD
+334 SSERRRRGCAERD

-361 IRRLSDELD
+361 IRRLTDELD
-370 IARKASSDPELQR
+370 IARKTSSDPELQR

-421 CLRSRVRSLDSE
+421 SLRSRVRSLDSE

-462 LPLQLDQTEPKLL
+462 LPLLLDQTEPKLL
-475 SQDRAT
+475 SQDHAT
-481 ASLTQTAC
+481 ASLTQAAC

-495 DAHQQIHERCRQ
+495 NAHQQIHERCRQ

-603 ALQQQLKSSRDRE
+603 ALQQPLKSSRDRE

-661 CASVEE
+661 
-667 SSALNASL
+667 
-675 TQAQEEKTLLERKEL
+675 R
-690 QDRGC
+690 
-695 QVQELH
+695 
-701 RKLLKLQREHEELGE
+701 
-716 RNEELESIL
+716 
-725 GETQNRTK
+725 
-733 EERERFESETEGL
+733 
-746 HRKITGLDA
+746 
-755 ELSRLRKKQQ
+755 
-765 QWEGKGVA
+765 
-773 VPSSEMSD
+773 
-781 AEQALQQQLK
+781 
-791 SSRDREAVLE
+791 
-801 GCLTEEKEWRKQLE
+801 
-815 ADLSAAQSALKK
+815 
-827 SKEELQRCGAEMQSL
+827 
-842 CASVEESSALNAS
+842 ASVEESSALNAS

-919 STLQGEVLDSR
+919 STLQGEVLESR

-940 SESVQDRLG
+940 SESVQERLG

-971 HRPFHRVTEEG
+971 HRPSHRVTEEG
-982 VNQLVSLKV
+982 VNKV

-1016 QIGEGHGRAKSQ
+1016 QIGEGHDRAKSQ

-1090 AQSRLAGVEQ
+1090 AQSWLAGVEQ
-1100 AIASLSA
+1100 ASASLSA

-1129 IRVQRS
+1129 VRVHRS
-1135 LQEEQR
+1135 LQEELR

-1153 VRELQQQLKGAQHQ
+1153 VQELQQQLKGAQHQ
-1167 LRLAE
+1167 
-1172 TRVQEMEQL
+1172 M
-1181 QREARDSTESL
+1181 
-1192 ATLRGRLQK
+1192 
-1201 EQLCRKLLEQKGEEL
+1201 
-1216 QQQLRS
+1216 
-1222 LREKEASLSRSNTE
+1222 
-1236 LNHRLHQQ
+1236 
-1244 GARLSVLEEE
+1244 
-1254 HSTVTDEVS
+1254 
-1263 STAQSY
+1263 
-1269 WLAGLGYQ
+1269 
-1277 HSQKTNQNLSDQ
+1277 
-1289 LLSCQ
+1289 
-1294 HESERLQEELRRVL
+1294 
-1308 HQLDS
+1308 
-1313 HVRRYSEKQARH
+1313 
-1325 KAKLRQAKEFFLRET
+1325 
-1340 VERDGRI
+1340 
-1347 RKLEKDLML
+1347 
-1356 ARSLAEKEQEWIRKV
+1356 
-1371 TDVNEK
+1371 
-1377 LLVEKRELLRRLSE
+1377 
-1391 EEELGQTCTRTISTR
+1391 
-1406 QHRACQDWDNGL
+1406 
-1418 CVFCGVQ
+1418 
-1425 VKAELKQAQSR
+1425 
-1436 LAGVEQ
+1436 
-1442 AIASLSA
+1442 
-1449 ELESSQQRGRELEL
+1449 
-1463 ELLHRTESIRVQR
+1463 
-1476 SLQEEQRA
+1476 
-1484 ESSRLLSA
+1484 
-1492 DKKVRELQQQLKGA
+1492 
-1506 QHQLRLA
+1506 RLA

-1540 LQEEQLC
+1540 LQEEQLR

-1552 QKGEELQQQL
+1552 QKEEELQQQL

-1641 HVRRYSEKQA
+1641 HVSSELNHRLHQQGACLSVLEEEHSTVTDEVSSTAQSYWLAGLGHQHSQKTNQNLSDQLVSCQHESERLQEELRRVLHQLDSHVRRYSEKQA

-1657 RQAKEFFLRETVERD
+1657 RRAKEFFLRETVERD

-1680 DLMLARS
+1680 DLTLARS
-1687 LAEKEQEWIRKVT
+1687 LTEKEQEWIRKVT

-1741 EEENRQLQDRTLRLS
+1741 EEENRQLQERTLRLS
-1756 NQVGALERAL
+1756 NQVGALER
-1766 RSVQSVCSMEEQE
+1766 
-1779 WIRKV
+1779 
-1784 TDVNEK
+1784 T
-1790 LLVEKRELLRR
+1790 
-1801 LSEEEELGQTCTRT
+1801 
-1815 ISTRQHRLNCLE
+1815 
-1827 EENRQLQD
+1827 
-1835 RTLRLSNQVGA
+1835 
-1846 LERALR
+1846 LR

-1879 QPSNPSLMA
+1879 QPSNPSLTA
-1888 GVCDALGILD
+1888 GVCDSQGILD
-1898 AIRRVK
+1898 AICRVK
-1904 ASELPESLKSSF
+1904 ASEPPESLKSSF

-1939 SQDPEESQSLGSDE
+1939 SQDPDESQSLGSDE